1 MRSWIAALLAG
12 VGLLALAGTA
22 SAVPV
27 AISYSLSGS
36 LVGSAG
42 NGVGWNQS
50 RPFTGSMTAVYQGT
64 GANTLYGPPGGFSG
78 AARIESFFMDAGAQA
93 SLFASVFF
101 GGQIQIS
108 GGAQASGL
116 FGTGAG
122 LALPINVLGSGSL
135 ACLGGTYTC
144 SGYSPRNV
152 SIGIAGSLV
161 PYLSGSP
168 TAPAHYMKV
177 ILGGGL
183 ALLNPLAMF
192 GAFSMNGILTATE
205 VSRTF
210 VPEPDTGRLLALGLL
225 VVTAAGW
232 TEKRRLRRRSIR
244 VTGVPRS

>member
-12 VGLLALAGTA
+12 LGLLALAGTA
-22 SAVPV
+22 SAVTV
-27 AISYSLSGS
+27 AVTYSLSGS
-36 LVGSAG
+36 MKGGTFNLVG
-42 NGVGWNQS
+42 WHQYL
-50 RPFTGSMTAVYQGT
+50 PFTGSMTVVYQGT
-64 GANTLYGPPGGFSG
+64 GASTLYGPAGGFSG
-78 AARIESFFMDAGAQA
+78 PARIENFFMDAAAQA
-93 SLFASVFF
+93 SLYQSIFF
-101 GGQIQIS
+101 GGQIQLT
-108 GGAQASGL
+108 GGVQASGL

-135 ACLGGTYTC
+135 PCLGGTYTC
-144 SGYSPRNV
+144 LNYGAQNR

-177 ILGGGL
+177 FLSDL
-183 ALLNPLAMF
+183 ALIYP
-192 GAFSMNGILTATE
+192 GPFSMNGILTATE

-225 VVTAAGW
+225 VVAVAGW
-232 TEKRRLRRRSIR
+232 TGERRLRRRSIP

>member
-1 MRSWIAALLAG
+1 MRSRIAVLLAG
-12 VGLLALAGTA
+12 LGLLALAGTA

-27 AISYSLSGS
+27 AITYSLSGS
-36 LVGSAG
+36 MVGYVG
-42 NGVGWNQS
+42 NNVGWNQYK
-50 RPFTGSMTAVYQGT
+50 PFTGSLTVVYQGT
-64 GANTLYGPPGGFSG
+64 GANTLYGPAGGFSG
-78 AARIESFFMDAGAQA
+78 PARIESFFMDASAQA
-93 SLFASVFF
+93 SYLASIFY
-101 GGQIQIS
+101 GGQIQLT
-108 GGAQASGL
+108 GGVQASGL

-183 ALLNPLAMF
+183 ALLNPLVNF

-225 VVTAAGW
+225 VVAAAGW
-232 TEKRRLRRRSIR
+232 TGQRRLRRRPIR